1 MSIATYSE
9 LTTAV
14 ANWLSRADLTSRIP
28 EAIALAEAAFN
39 RNIRHRQME
48 QRSTASAT
56 EYMSLPSDFL
66 ELRSVK
72 VDSTPDTSLRILSPW
87 DGDRLYTGA
96 SGSPLFYVLQANQLR
111 LLPAPDSSVTIEI
124 DYYKRI
130 PALSST
136 ATTNWL
142 LTDYPDLYLYGSCF
156 HALALVQD
164 DNRTQMV
171 LSFMNGIMDAVG
183 REQQKA
189 RWSGSPL
196 QTRPG

>member
-9 LTTAV
+9 LQTAV

-48 QRSTASAT
+48 QRATATAT

-72 VDSTPDTSLRILSPW
+72 LDGAPDTSLRLLSPW
-87 DGDRLYTGA
+87 DGDREFTSATGWPYYYA
-96 SGSPLFYVLQANQLR
+96 LQANQLR
-111 LLPAPDSSVTIEI
+111 IIPAPDSTYTVEI

-136 ATTNWL
+136 QTTNWL
-142 LTDYPDLYLYGSCF
+142 LTDYPDLYLYGACF
-156 HALALVQD
+156 HALTLVQD
-164 DNRTQMV
+164 DSRVGAV
-171 LSFMNGIMDAVG
+171 LGYMNGIMDAMG
-183 REQQKA
+183 REQTA
-189 RWSGSPL
+189 GRWSGSPMMM
-196 QTRPG
+196 RPG